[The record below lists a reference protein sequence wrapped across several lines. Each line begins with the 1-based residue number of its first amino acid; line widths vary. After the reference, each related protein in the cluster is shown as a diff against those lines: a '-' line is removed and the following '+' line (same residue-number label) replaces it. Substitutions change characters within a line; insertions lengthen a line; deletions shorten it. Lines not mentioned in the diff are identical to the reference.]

1 MFDSGNFDLGA
12 DGDAENASVV
22 RISSI
27 LNTVILYP
35 ETHFHWI
42 RLRKF
47 ADLQVLIFQES
58 KIVA

>member
-1 MFDSGNFDLGA
+1 MFESGNFDLEA

-35 ETHFHWI
+35 ETHFHLI
-42 RLRKF
+42 HLSKLQIHKF
-47 ADLQVLIFQES
+47 
-58 KIVA
+58 